1 MGISLKDFASF
12 AEGAIERDRE
22 LTKEDFEI
30 RNANLAANRDM
41 LIKQKEAKYKKELDN
56 YYEEKK
62 KFDTLNSAAADFKD
76 KKIDARTYAS
86 IYLSNT
92 MPDFKNFTADVQ
104 ESLVDNFDG
113 KTTGYTLKGSVDE
126 INKNAA
132 IEQTAINDATVAAI
146 KEAKGDSFLINKILR
161 KKGVD
166 DKKLLEDI
174 QSKIAAA
181 ETVDLT
187 EQNIDKSL
195 VGLDV
200 KVGGGTGTSD
210 LMSKFLK
217 NKNSDKY
224 QTEWSKQRDKI
235 NFDLT
240 KKDNNTFKFLQSTA
254 QLGGNDELSY
264 KYDATDGKITGMNQ
278 PAIANLNAMEYMFNS
293 IKNNN
298 DTMLNHYYTVTQL
311 HGDIGKT
318 WNSDTI
324 YNQMKNVLD
333 GRGGNIDEGN
343 NNPFKANIRL
353 TTFVPLSLVNQNNE
367 MIFGDGTVK
376 TFDKEQMNNLSN
388 TMNLYISNKA
398 NAMRKNN
405 KDKDVQSLAETVYER
420 LYTGDVN
427 TINELVKFAIDNNLK
442 GFEIPVKTEE
452 APKGDTTSTST
463 TIQDNKPKDT
473 TTTSKNIIT
482 SKGIKSGDN
491 GKLLTWEKIE
501 EENQVGQLNTDE
513 KAAYDKWKKS
523 QSKQKI
529 PFLNEDGSPK
539 VFM

>member
-1 MGISLKDFASF
+1 
-12 AEGAIERDRE
+12 
-22 LTKEDFEI
+22 
-30 RNANLAANRDM
+30 
-41 LIKQKEAKYKKELDN
+41 
-56 YYEEKK
+56 
-62 KFDTLNSAAADFKD
+62 
-76 KKIDARTYAS
+76 
-86 IYLSNT
+86 
-92 MPDFKNFTADVQ
+92 
-104 ESLVDNFDG
+104 
-113 KTTGYTLKGSVDE
+113 
-126 INKNAA
+126 
-132 IEQTAINDATVAAI
+132 
-146 KEAKGDSFLINKILR
+146 
-161 KKGVD
+161 
-166 DKKLLEDI
+166 
-174 QSKIAAA
+174 
-181 ETVDLT
+181 
-187 EQNIDKSL
+187 
-195 VGLDV
+195 
-200 KVGGGTGTSD
+200 
-210 LMSKFLK
+210 MSKFLK

-333 GRGGNIDEGN
+333 GRGVNIDQCN
-343 NNPFKANIRL
+343 NNPFKSNIRL

-388 TMNLYISNKA
+388 TMNLYIANKA

>member
-41 LIKQKEAKYKKELDN
+41 LIKQKNAKYEKELEN
-56 YYEEKK
+56 YYEEKE
-62 KFDTLNSAAADFKD
+62 KFDAIESANVKFKNKD
-76 KKIDARTYAS
+76 IDDRTYA
-86 IYLSNT
+86 LTVLPLT
-92 MPDFKNFTADVQ
+92 MPNWKDFSSTQKEDAI
-104 ESLVDNFDG
+104 DNFKG
-113 KTTGYTLKGSVDE
+113 KTFNYTLSGNIDE

-174 QSKIAAA
+174 QSKITAA

-187 EQNIDKSL
+187 EQKVDQSA

-200 KVGGGTGTSD
+200 EVGSGTGTSD

-217 NKNSDKY
+217 DKKSDKY
-224 QTEWSKQRDKI
+224 QDEWKKQRDKI

-264 KYDATDGKITGMNQ
+264 KYDTTDGKITGMNQ

-293 IKNNN
+293 IKDNN

-318 WNSDTI
+318 WNADTI

-333 GRGGNIDEGN
+333 GRGGNINEGN

-376 TFDKEQMNNLSN
+376 TFNKEQMNNLSN
-388 TMNLYISNKA
+388 TMNLYIANKA
-398 NAMRKNN
+398 NAMKENN

-427 TINELVKFAIDNNLK
+427 TISELVKFAYDNNLK

-452 APKGDTTSTST
+452 APKGDNTSTSK
-463 TIQDNKPKDT
+463 TIQDDKPKDT
-473 TTTSKNIIT
+473 TTTTTSNIVADV
-482 SKGIKSGDN
+482 GIKSDD
-491 GKLLTWEKIE
+491 GKSIMKWETIE
-501 EENQVGQLNTDE
+501 STGQVNKLNAEE
-513 KAAYDKWKKS
+513 KAAYDLWK
-523 QSKQKI
+523 SKQPTDI
-529 PFLNEDGSPK
+529 EISGNESA
-539 VFM
+539 

>member
-30 RNANLAANRDM
+30 RNANLAANREM

-132 IEQTAINDATVAAI
+132 IEQTTINDATVAAI

>member
-30 RNANLAANRDM
+30 RNANLAANREM

-174 QSKIAAA
+174 QTKIAAA

-298 DTMLNHYYTVTQL
+298 DTMLNHYYNVTQL

-398 NAMRKNN
+398 NAMRENN